1 MVLLP
6 VNCLPSLLLFL
17 LRAQAIESLILRAPD
32 LPKTLVISSTEPTSY
47 RRTHVK
53 KLVLALLLLVSFL
66 THNVASQTEQTLTL
80 RGRVVD
86 ARTGEPI
93 SKVKIIANAT
103 GQSTTTDD
111 DGRFSMEA
119 MPLGQVDL
127 YITTVNYGLLKK
139 TITIEAGNSTEFLI
153 GLNEDAAALTERV
166 TVTADPYE
174 ASETNAASEQTLNKR
189 ELQSLSSV
197 LLGDPVRAAQAL
209 PGATT
214 NDDFR
219 SEFAI
224 RGAGFD
230 RIGLYLDG
238 ILTDNFVH
246 TVQGGFPDSGSLS
259 VVNSDTVNSVSL
271 MSGGFPS
278 KYGDRTAAV
287 LDIKTRDGNR
297 VKPTGRIAASLSG
310 LSGVVDG
317 PFPDN
322 RGSYLFAARK
332 SYVGYLVKRINDAN
346 QFTNNPPALSFADVQ
361 GKALYDVSKRSQVGV
376 SVIYGAF
383 KYDRN
388 RDRNL
393 LGVNNVFL
401 GNSRNLLVNGHW
413 TYTPDAHL
421 FWQTRAFILRT
432 TFKNTNG
439 DDTVLDD
446 GTRNQFGVRSD
457 VQFQPTAAHRLEAG
471 LYTRWLQVD
480 SFSERFDF
488 FAGAFD
494 VERFNRRGTE
504 QGYYAQDTWTNEHA
518 GLSLTAGARLEHSS
532 ATDETLLSPRASL
545 GWSIGEWWRV
555 RAAAGRYYQFPDF
568 EQMFGRL
575 GNPGLRAERA
585 THFNASV
592 ERLFGDRIRLLAE
605 VYDREDASLFFT
617 LSEPRLVGNS
627 VTFTEF
633 PFRNA
638 LRGHARGLE
647 LTLQRRSANKL
658 AGWISYAYSQT
669 ELTDA
674 QSGLTFVSDTDQ
686 RHTVNVYGSYR
697 FNETWNLSGEWRYG
711 SGQPVPGF
719 FREVGPDY
727 FLSSQRNLARLPYYS
742 RADVRLSKAFM
753 FSKWKLTVTGEV
765 INALNRNNVRYAGF
779 DFFGSDGRVFGQLDR
794 VLPILPSAGVVIEF

>member
-1 MVLLP
+1 M
-6 VNCLPSLLLFL
+6 
-17 LRAQAIESLILRAPD
+17 
-32 LPKTLVISSTEPTSY
+32 
-47 RRTHVK
+47 K
-53 KLVLALLLLVSFL
+53 KLVLAVFLLVSFL
-66 THNVASQTEQTLTL
+66 THNVASQTEQAITL

-86 ARTGEPI
+86 ARTGEPL
-93 SKVKIIANAT
+93 SKVKIIDNAT

-111 DGRFSMEA
+111 DGRFTLKN
-119 MPLGQVDL
+119 MPVGQVDL
-127 YITTVNYGLLKK
+127 YITTVNYGLAKK
-139 TITIEAGNSTEFLI
+139 TITVDGESQDFLI

-219 SEFAI
+219 SEFGI

-230 RIGLYLDG
+230 RVGLYLDD

-246 TVQGGFPDSGSLS
+246 TVQGGFPDTGSLS
-259 VVNSDTVNSVSL
+259 VVNADTVNSVSL
-271 MSGGFPS
+271 MSGAFPS
-278 KYGDRTAAV
+278 KYGDRTAGV
-287 LDIKTRDGNR
+287 LDVKTRDGNR
-297 VKPTGRIAASLSG
+297 VKPTGRIATSLSG

-317 PFPDN
+317 PFADE

-332 SYVGYLVKRINDAN
+332 SYVGYLVKRINDTN
-346 QFTNNPPALSFADVQ
+346 QFTNSPPVLSFADVQ
-361 GKALYDVSKRSQVGV
+361 GKALYDLSKRNQVGV
-376 SVIYGAF
+376 SLIHGAF
-383 KYDRN
+383 NYDRN
-388 RDRNL
+388 RDRHL
-393 LGVNNVFL
+393 LGVNNVFR
-401 GNSRNLLVNGHW
+401 GNSRNLLLNGHW
-413 TYTPDAHL
+413 TYTRDPL
-421 FWQTRAFILRT
+421 FWQTRVFILQT
-432 TFKNTNG
+432 NFKNTNG

-446 GTRNQFGVRSD
+446 GTRNQFGVSSD
-457 VQFQPTAAHRLEAG
+457 FNFQPSGAHRVEAG
-471 LYTRWLQVD
+471 LYIRSLHVD

-504 QGYYAQDTWTNEHA
+504 QGYYAQDTWSNESA
-518 GLSLTAGARLEHSS
+518 GLSLTGGARLEHSS
-532 ATDETLLSPRASL
+532 ATGETLLSPRASL
-545 GWSIGEWWRV
+545 GWSVAGSWRI

-575 GNPGLRAERA
+575 GNPSLRAERA

-605 VYDREDASLFFT
+605 VYDREDVNLFFT

-627 VTFTEF
+627 VTFAEF

-658 AGWISYAYSQT
+658 AGWISYAYSRTQ
-669 ELTDA
+669 LTDA

-697 FNETWNLSGEWRYG
+697 FSETWNLSGAWRYG

-719 FREVGPDY
+719 FHQVGAGY
-727 FLSSQRNLARLPYYS
+727 FLSSRRNLARLPYYS
-742 RADVRLSKAFM
+742 RADVRLSKAFL
-753 FSKWKLTVTGEV
+753 FKKWKLTVTGEV
-765 INALNRNNVRYAGF
+765 LNALNRDNVRYAGF